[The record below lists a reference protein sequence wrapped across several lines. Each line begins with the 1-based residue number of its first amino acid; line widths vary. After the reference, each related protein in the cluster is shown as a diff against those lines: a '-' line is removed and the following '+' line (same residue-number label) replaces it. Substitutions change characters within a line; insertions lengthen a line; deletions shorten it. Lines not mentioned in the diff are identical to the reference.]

1 MTGPGTLEFRGDLAP
16 VVLEMVTDFGHDLD
30 IIRPASSPNGWDA
43 DGNQIVGQPSTQ
55 AVRGLLMP
63 ADQRRRA
70 IASAGQGLP
79 VPAYVAYVPF
89 DAVDL
94 DTPGWHLQH
103 GGENYYPVRDAQDIG
118 GQGICWLIE
127 LGSPGEVIQRG

>member
-1 MTGPGTLEFRGDLAP
+1 M
-16 VVLEMVTDFGHDLD
+16 GHDLT
-30 IIRPASSPNGWDA
+30 IIRPVGSPNGWDD
-43 DGNQIVGQPSTQ
+43 DGNQIIGQPSTQ

-63 ADQRRRA
+63 ASTRQRA
-70 IASAGQGLP
+70 AAASAGQGLP
-79 VPAYVAYVPF
+79 VPGYVAYVPF

-103 GGENYYPVRDAQDIG
+103 GGENYYPLRDAQDIG

>member
-1 MTGPGTLEFRGDLAP
+1 MTGAGTLEFRDDMGP
-16 VVLEMVTDFGHDLD
+16 MVLEMVEDFGHDLTLVT
-30 IIRPASSPNGWDA
+30 PAATPNGWDD
-43 DGNQIVGQPSTQ
+43 DGNQIVTTPITQ
-55 AVRGLLMP
+55 TVRGLLMP
-63 ADQRRRA
+63 ATDRRRA
-70 IASAGQGLP
+70 MSAGQGLP

-103 GGENYYPVRDAQDIG
+103 GGENYYPTRDAQDMG

-127 LGSPGEVIQRG
+127 LGSPGEVIRG